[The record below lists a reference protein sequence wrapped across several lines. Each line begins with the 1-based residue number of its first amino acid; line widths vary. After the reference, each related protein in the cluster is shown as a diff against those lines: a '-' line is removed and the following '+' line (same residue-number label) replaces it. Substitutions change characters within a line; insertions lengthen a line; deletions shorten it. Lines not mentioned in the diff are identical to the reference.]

1 MRIEFHTDNGEMIT
15 PIEVANALI
24 NHTTHYEASRI
35 CPSLIPERDDK
46 TFTYDEL
53 SELAEYLLVFCKY
66 NNKTE

>member
-1 MRIEFHTDNGEMIT
+1 MRIEFHADNGEMLT

-24 NHTTHYEASRI
+24 NHTTHYEASKI
-35 CPSLIPERDDK
+35 CPSLIQERDVK

>member
-1 MRIEFHTDNGEMIT
+1 MKIKFYADNGELLT

-24 NHTTHYEASRI
+24 NHTTHYEASQI
-35 CPSLIPERDDK
+35 CPSLMPERDAK

-53 SELAEYLLVFCKY
+53 SELAEYLLIHCKY

>member
-1 MRIEFHTDNGEMIT
+1 MLT

-24 NHTTHYEASRI
+24 NHITHYEANKI
-35 CPSLIPERDDK
+35 FPWLIPECDK

-53 SELAEYLLVFCKY
+53 AELAEYLLVFCKH

>member
-1 MRIEFHTDNGEMIT
+1 MRIEFHADNCEMLT

-24 NHTTHYEASRI
+24 NHTTHYEANKI
-35 CPSLIPERDDK
+35 FPSLIPECDAK

-53 SELAEYLLVFCKY
+53 SELAEYLLVYCKY

>member
-1 MRIEFHTDNGEMIT
+1 MRIEFHADNFEMLT

-24 NHTTHYEASRI
+24 NHTTHYEANKI
-35 CPSLIPERDDK
+35 CPSLIPEGDAK

-53 SELAEYLLVFCKY
+53 SELAEYLLVYCKY